1 MGSPKVGKVRK
12 VRKDLRNLAG
22 SCHKTTAISSR
33 HFFPSRLPDFRSSGL
48 FRLLPLF
55 GLFSYISSMKTKIA
69 DLEFEPL
76 IKAEAIDQRIRAIG
90 LQINA
95 DYQHCVPVFVGV
107 LNGSFLFI
115 ADLIKQINIPCEITF
130 TKLASY
136 YGGTKSSLK
145 IRDDIDFSMDIKGR
159 EVLIIEDIV
168 DTGNTAHYL
177 IDKLKVKQPASIKLC
192 SLLLKPAA
200 LLKKIDE
207 LKYVGF
213 EIENEFVVGYG
224 LDYKEMGRNL
234 KDIYKRVK

>member
-1 MGSPKVGKVRK
+1 MLSAQVFPAFV
-12 VRKDLRNLAG
+12 L
-22 SCHKTTAISSR
+22 
-33 HFFPSRLPDFRSSGL
+33 FF
-48 FRLLPLF
+48 
-55 GLFSYISSMKTKIA
+55 YISAMNTKIA

-76 IKAEAIDQRIRAIG
+76 IKAKAIEERIKAIG
-90 LQINA
+90 LQLNA
-95 DYQHCVPVFVGV
+95 DYRHCVPVFVGV

-115 ADLIKQINIPCEITF
+115 ADLIKQIDIPCEITF

-145 IRDDIDFSMDIKGR
+145 IRDDIDFSVNIKGR
-159 EVLIIEDIV
+159 HVLIIEDIV

-177 IDKLKVKQPASIKLC
+177 IEKLKPKEPASIKLC
-192 SLLLKPAA
+192 SLLLKPKA

-234 KDIYKRVK
+234 MDIYKRVK

>member
-1 MGSPKVGKVRK
+1 
-12 VRKDLRNLAG
+12 
-22 SCHKTTAISSR
+22 
-33 HFFPSRLPDFRSSGL
+33 
-48 FRLLPLF
+48 
-55 GLFSYISSMKTKIA
+55 MKKQIA

-76 IKAEAIDQRIRAIG
+76 IKAAAIEERIKAIG
-90 LQINA
+90 LQLNE
-95 DYQHCVPVFVGV
+95 DYKHTIPVFVGV

-115 ADLIKQINIPCEITF
+115 ADLIKQIDIPCEITF

-145 IRDDIDFSMDIKGR
+145 IRDDIDFTVDIKDR

-177 IDKLKVKQPASIKLC
+177 IEKLKAKQPKSIKLC

-200 LLKKIDE
+200 VLKKIDE

-234 KDIYKRVK
+234 KGIYKRV

>member
-1 MGSPKVGKVRK
+1 
-12 VRKDLRNLAG
+12 
-22 SCHKTTAISSR
+22 
-33 HFFPSRLPDFRSSGL
+33 
-48 FRLLPLF
+48 
-55 GLFSYISSMKTKIA
+55 MKKQIA

-76 IKAEAIDQRIRAIG
+76 IESAAIDNRIQAIG
-90 LQINA
+90 KQLNA
-95 DYQHCVPVFVGV
+95 DYQHTIPVFVGV

-115 ADLIKQINIPCEITF
+115 ADIIKQIDIPCEITF

-145 IRDDIDFSMDIKGR
+145 IRDDIDFSVDIKGR
-159 EVLIIEDIV
+159 DVVVIEDIV

-177 IDKLKVKQPASIKLC
+177 LEKLKAKQPATIALC

-200 LLKKIDE
+200 LLKPIEE
-207 LKYVGF
+207 LKYIGF

>member
-1 MGSPKVGKVRK
+1 
-12 VRKDLRNLAG
+12 
-22 SCHKTTAISSR
+22 
-33 HFFPSRLPDFRSSGL
+33 
-48 FRLLPLF
+48 
-55 GLFSYISSMKTKIA
+55 MKTKIA

-76 IKAEAIDQRIRAIG
+76 IKAEAIDQRIKAIG

-95 DYQHCVPVFVGV
+95 DYQHCIPVFVGV

-115 ADLIKQINIPCEITF
+115 AALIKQIDIPCEITF

-159 EVLIIEDIV
+159 EVVIIEDIV

-177 IDKLKVKQPASIKLC
+177 IDKLKPKEPASIKLC
-192 SLLLKPAA
+192 TLLSKPAS
-200 LLKKIDE
+200 LLKKVDE

-213 EIENEFVVGYG
+213 EIEDHFVVGYG

-234 KDIYKRVK
+234 KDIYKVVK

>member
-1 MGSPKVGKVRK
+1 
-12 VRKDLRNLAG
+12 
-22 SCHKTTAISSR
+22 
-33 HFFPSRLPDFRSSGL
+33 
-48 FRLLPLF
+48 
-55 GLFSYISSMKTKIA
+55 MKTKIA

-76 IKAEAIDQRIRAIG
+76 IKAAAIDERIQAMG
-90 LQINA
+90 KQLCT
-95 DYQHCVPVFVGV
+95 DYRHCIPVFVGV

-115 ADLIKQINIPCEITF
+115 ADLIKQIDIPCEITF

-136 YGGTKSSLK
+136 YGGTTSSLK
-145 IRDDIDFSMDIKGR
+145 IRDDIDFSVDIKGR
-159 EVLIIEDIV
+159 EVIVIEDIV

-177 IDKLKVKQPASIKLC
+177 LDNLRVKQPASIKLC
-192 SLLLKPAA
+192 SLLLKPNA
-200 LLKKIDE
+200 LLKKIEE

>member
-1 MGSPKVGKVRK
+1 
-12 VRKDLRNLAG
+12 
-22 SCHKTTAISSR
+22 
-33 HFFPSRLPDFRSSGL
+33 
-48 FRLLPLF
+48 
-55 GLFSYISSMKTKIA
+55 MKIQIA
-69 DLEFEPL
+69 DLAFEPL
-76 IKAEAIDQRIRAIG
+76 IKADAIEKRVKAIG
-90 LQINA
+90 GQLNA

-136 YGGTKSSLK
+136 YGGTTSHLK
-145 IRDDIDFSMDIKGR
+145 IRDDIDFSVDIKGR
-159 EVLIIEDIV
+159 EVVIIEDIV

-200 LLKKIDE
+200 LLKPLDE
-207 LKYVGF
+207 LKYTGF

-234 KDIYKRVK
+234 KDIYKRV